1 MPSTYIRTYLV
12 CAYIR
17 VKIRTLLRIVHYV
30 CVCCFTLYVV
40 SVRYKH
46 GEDAE
51 RIRKRVR
58 KKLTKALQSQPQPTS
73 SERHVKRLPQLNA
86 NDIKQ
91 LATSSRCVVVLL
103 KDGRVAR
110 FQMNPTH
117 EPGPHSGTGKTRPNS
132 RTSLQV
138 LSDEQFARQL
148 QSMAD
153 REGTASPPYVLDDA
167 PYIPPDASTL
177 YWPRLDAPHPFDINF
192 EDFHEP
198 SAFGRAPE
206 YPLLSH
212 LPPGVEDEFGPR
224 LSNLWSQFGLSGN
237 ESSNVEEERLPQYE
251 RLDSGVSLDTM
262 DTGDQRDSSTIAS
275 SAAPKDIEHPPHTS
289 FAVPSV
295 CDKLPGTSAEPVV
308 VTIQETGAFPL
319 DSPVGEK
326 TDWASSQGRSRAG
339 HHTQSRVGVAGSSG
353 TATSKAYGTLLH
365 TRARTHTHTHTHT
378 LLLW

>member
-1 MPSTYIRTYLV
+1 M
-12 CAYIR
+12 
-17 VKIRTLLRIVHYV
+17 
-30 CVCCFTLYVV
+30 YVV

-58 KKLTKALQSQPQPTS
+58 KKLTKALQAQPQPTN
-73 SERHVKRLPQLNA
+73 ERHVKRLPQLNA
-86 NDIKQ
+86 NDTKQ
-91 LATSSRCVVVLL
+91 VATSSRCVVVLL

-110 FQMNPTH
+110 FQMSPTH
-117 EPGPHSGTGKTRPNS
+117 EPGPHSGTAKTRPNS

-138 LSDEQFARQL
+138 LSDERFARQL

-153 REGTASPPYVLDDA
+153 REVTDSPPYVLDDS

-224 LSNLWSQFGLSGN
+224 LSNLWSQFGLPGN
-237 ESSNVEEERLPQYE
+237 ESLSSNVEEERLPQYE
-251 RLDSGVSLDTM
+251 RLDSGVSLDAM
-262 DTGDQRDSSTIAS
+262 DTGDGQRDGSTISS
-275 SAAPKDIEHPPHTS
+275 SAAAKDIEHPPHTS

-295 CDKLPGTSAEPVV
+295 CDKLPGTSAADPVV
-308 VTIQETGAFPL
+308 VTIQESGVFPL
-319 DSPVGEK
+319 DSPVGER
-326 TDWASSQGRSRAG
+326 TDWASQERSRAG
-339 HHTQSRVGVAGSSG
+339 HHTQTRVGIAGSSG
-353 TATSKAYGTLLH
+353 TAASKAYGTLLH
-365 TRARTHTHTHTHT
+365 TRAYTHTHKRTVM
-378 LLLW
+378 LKEDKD